1 MRLVLSSLIVIAGL
15 LSSQA
20 TAATTPEQT
29 ASADIR
35 DSGFVYCVSGQVN
48 TFNPQKAS
56 SGLIVDTLAAQLYDR
71 LLDVDPYTYRLV
83 PELAESWEVLD
94 NGATYRFHLRRDVS
108 FQKTAWFTP
117 TRKLNADDV
126 VFTFQRIFDRR
137 HPWHNING
145 SSFPYFDSLQ
155 FADNV
160 KSVRKLDNNTVEFR
174 LTQPDAS
181 FLWHLA
187 THYASV
193 MSAEYAAQLSRKDRQ
208 ELLDRQ
214 PVGTGPF
221 QLSEYRAGQF
231 IRLQRHDGFWRGK
244 PLMPQ
249 VVVDLGSGGTGRL
262 SKLLTGECDV
272 LAWPAASQLTI
283 LRDDPRLRL
292 TLRPGMNI
300 AYLAFNT
307 DKPPLNNPAVRH
319 ALALSINNQRLM
331 QSIYYGTAETAASIL
346 PRASW
351 AYDNDA
357 KITEYNPQKSREQ
370 LKALGIENL
379 TLHLWVPTSSQ
390 AWNPSPL
397 KTAELIQADMAQV
410 GVKVVIVPVEG
421 RFQEAR
427 LMDMNHD
434 LTLSGW
440 ATDSNDPDSFFR
452 PLLSCAA
459 INSQTNFAHWCNP
472 EFDSVLRK
480 ALSSQQLA
488 SRIEA
493 YEEAQNILE
502 KELPILPLA
511 SSLRLQAYRYDIK
524 GLVLSPFGNAS
535 FAGVSREKT
544 RRGEK
549 TMIIFT
555 LRRLLLLLVTLFFL
569 TFIGFSLSYF
579 TPHAPLQG
587 ASLWNAWIF
596 WFNGLLHWDFGVSSI
611 NGQLISEQ
619 LKEVFPATMELCIL
633 AFGFALM
640 VGIPVGM
647 LAGVTR
653 SKWPDRFISALALL
667 GFSIP
672 VFWLALLLTLF
683 FSLTLGWLPV
693 SGRFDLLYEVKPV
706 TGFAIIDAWISD
718 SPWRDEMVMSAIR
731 HMVLPVLTLSVA
743 PTTEVIRLMRIST
756 IEVYDQNYVKAAATR
771 GLSRFTILRR
781 HVLHNALPP
790 VIPRLGLQFSTML
803 TLAMITEM
811 VFSWPGLGRWLI
823 HAIRQQDYAA
833 ISAGV
838 MVIGS
843 LVIVVNVISDILG
856 AMANPLKHKEWYA
869 LR

>member
-20 TAATTPEQT
+20 TAATAPEQT

-94 NGATYRFHLRRDVS
+94 NGATYHFHLRRDVS

-155 FADNV
+155 LADNV

-249 VVVDLGSGGTGRL
+249 VVVDLGSGGIGRL

-493 YEEAQNILE
+493 YDEAQNILE

-535 FAGVSREKT
+535 FAGVSREKH
-544 RRGEK
+544 EEVK

-587 ASLWNAWIF
+587 ASLWNAWVF

>member
-535 FAGVSREKT
+535 FAGVSREKH
-544 RRGEK
+544 EEVKK

-587 ASLWNAWIF
+587 ASLWNAWVF